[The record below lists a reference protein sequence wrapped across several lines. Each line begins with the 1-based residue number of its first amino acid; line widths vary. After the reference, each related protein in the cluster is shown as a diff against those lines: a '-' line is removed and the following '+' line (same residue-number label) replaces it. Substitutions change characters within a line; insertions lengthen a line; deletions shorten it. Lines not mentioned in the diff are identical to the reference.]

1 VACPSRVRNWV
12 RDTPSPFPAWSI
24 DPAYGCT
31 GLGTGH
37 LLGEIVAVAPQAA
50 DAGRDGKA
58 VQLRPIFALYLA
70 GQLPLGEI
78 LVPRNGSVAAGRG

>member
-1 VACPSRVRNWV
+1 MSPPASLLFPTRRRREYLAVALAS
-12 RDTPSPFPAWSI
+12 
-24 DPAYGCT
+24 
-31 GLGTGH
+31 
-37 LLGEIVAVAPQAA
+37 VAPQAA
-50 DAGRDGKA
+50 DGGRDGKT